1 VRKDVAI
8 FGHFLRELSFAM
20 NRAVSP
26 RLSVIVASMRPGDDL
41 PSALRDLAHGGPTSG
56 VEVIFAERVSDAA
69 SWVCLVDADG
79 VVQIGV
85 PDAASLPQLLG
96 MALEHSR
103 GEIIALTDTRCE
115 VDHRWAAALLR
126 AHESAHPVIGG
137 AVEPGALRRLVDWA
151 AYLTD
156 YNQFMLPL
164 NEGSAAELPGNN
176 ISIKRWALAHG
187 REFVNGEFWKS
198 YWCRQLQAEGLELH
212 LTPEV
217 VVHYH
222 CAYDFWPFLIR
233 RFHHGRCFA
242 GMRLRQIRGFR
253 RVAYLAGAPALPL
266 LLLARTVRAVLPKRR
281 CIGKLALAMPMI
293 YLGMV
298 SWAVGE
304 LAGYLCGPGESCHY
318 VR

>member
-1 VRKDVAI
+1 M
-8 FGHFLRELSFAM
+8 S
-20 NRAVSP
+20 RAVSP

-41 PSALRDLAHGGPTSG
+41 PLALRDFAHGGQTSE

-69 SWVCLVDADG
+69 PRECSVIADG
-79 VVQIGV
+79 VVRIRV
-85 PDAASLPQLLG
+85 PDAATLPQLLG
-96 MALEHSR
+96 MALEHAR
-103 GEIIALTDTRCE
+103 GEIIAMTDTRCE
-115 VDHRWAAALLR
+115 VDDRWAAALLR
-126 AHESAHPVIGG
+126 AHENAHPAIGG
-137 AVEPGALRRLVDWA
+137 AVEPGALRTLVDWA

-164 NEGSAAELPGNN
+164 NEGRAAELPGNN

-187 REFVNGEFWKS
+187 REFTNGEFWKT
-198 YWCRQLQAEGLELH
+198 YWCRQLQADGLELH

-222 CAYDFWPFLIR
+222 CAYDFWPFLVR

-242 GMRLRQIRGFR
+242 GMRLRQLRGLR
-253 RVAYLAGAPALPL
+253 RLAYLAGAPALPF

-281 CIGKLALAMPMI
+281 CIGKLTLAMPII
-293 YLGMV
+293 YLAMV
-298 SWAVGE
+298 SWAMGE
-304 LAGYLCGPGESCHY
+304 LAGYLSGPGESCQY